1 MSGFQGKYKFLFT
14 IIYLLVGYLSFS
26 QAIGNEFLSNRFTR
40 PEKYVDV
47 NSPFTLEGYTKI
59 GESSALELWIDLKTT
74 SLRVVDKRSGYI
86 WGDVV
91 TTHEAFSEMNDT
103 WKAIAKSIVLIEYF
117 DDRGISNVIG
127 SADESVQK
135 SYSRVNDGIDFKFNF
150 KKVDIS
156 FLLSVRLSGDR
167 IVFQLKNGTI
177 KESGK
182 YTLAS
187 VIFAPFLGSTVS
199 NEIDGYVFVPD
210 GPGALIR
217 FSKPAHYL
225 NWFEKRVYGKDY
237 GIDNLA
243 SVNDLRSK
251 RPNDFLREEP
261 SILTPVFGI
270 VHGVKRNAIFGV
282 VTSGKEYSSIVA
294 YPSGILS
301 LYNWVSAKFIYRQK
315 YLQPTSRSGA
325 GIQVAQKD
333 MNKFD
338 AKLEVSFLAG
348 NDADYVGMAKYY
360 RDNYLKNILVK
371 KIVGS
376 NVPVAI
382 SLIAS
387 DIEKRVIGY
396 RTMPITTFKQIEKI
410 VSELKNSGIGNLKV
424 IINGWQKGGI
434 HGNKISKLSFE
445 DSLGD
450 IDDLINFVKNGKKN
464 GYDVYLLDNVTKV
477 TEKQINLKKEVGIN
491 LSQSVIYED
500 RDNRELWIYRSYY
513 TNIVLASQYVSE
525 KLTKLSEKGISNF
538 ALNEYG
544 SKLYGDLK
552 YGHEFFRSDAL
563 KLVERTLENISKKT
577 DSLYL
582 SNPNDYTW
590 KYVDGILDIPMN
602 CSQYLFE
609 TDTVPFLQIVL
620 SGSIDYFAPY
630 VNNSFFSRIDILK
643 MIEYGALPS
652 FLLTWVDNYLIK
664 KTPLWDYPST
674 KYEDWKVKI
683 TEIYKEVSDALK
695 NVRGSKIIDR
705 FVVEPGI
712 IVVSYNN
719 GKSIVVNYTSKTY
732 ILNDQ
737 KIKPQSWIVTNS
749 NSINVGVG
757 QNE

>member
-1 MSGFQGKYKFLFT
+1 M
-14 IIYLLVGYLSFS
+14 
-26 QAIGNEFLSNRFTR
+26 
-40 PEKYVDV
+40 
-47 NSPFTLEGYTKI
+47 
-59 GESSALELWIDLKTT
+59 
-74 SLRVVDKRSGYI
+74 
-86 WGDVV
+86 
-91 TTHEAFSEMNDT
+91 
-103 WKAIAKSIVLIEYF
+103 
-117 DDRGISNVIG
+117 
-127 SADESVQK
+127 
-135 SYSRVNDGIDFKFNF
+135 
-150 KKVDIS
+150 
-156 FLLSVRLSGDR
+156 
-167 IVFQLKNGTI
+167 
-177 KESGK
+177 
-182 YTLAS
+182 
-187 VIFAPFLGSTVS
+187 
-199 NEIDGYVFVPD
+199 
-210 GPGALIR
+210 
-217 FSKPAHYL
+217 
-225 NWFEKRVYGKDY
+225 
-237 GIDNLA
+237 
-243 SVNDLRSK
+243 
-251 RPNDFLREEP
+251 
-261 SILTPVFGI
+261 
-270 VHGVKRNAIFGV
+270 
-282 VTSGKEYSSIVA
+282 
-294 YPSGILS
+294 
-301 LYNWVSAKFIYRQK
+301 
-315 YLQPTSRSGA
+315 
-325 GIQVAQKD
+325 
-333 MNKFD
+333 
-338 AKLEVSFLAG
+338 
-348 NDADYVGMAKYY
+348 
-360 RDNYLKNILVK
+360 K

>member
-1 MSGFQGKYKFLFT
+1 MSEFQGKYKFLIIT
-14 IIYLLVGYLSFS
+14 IYLLVSYLTFS
-26 QAIGNEFLSNRFTR
+26 QTIGNEFLSNRFTR
-40 PEKYVDV
+40 PERYVDV
-47 NSPFTLEGYTKI
+47 SSPFTLEGYTKI
-59 GESSALELWIDLKTT
+59 GESSTLELWIDLKTT
-74 SLRVVDKRSGYI
+74 SLRVVDKRSRYI
-86 WGDVV
+86 WGDVI
-91 TTHEAFSEMNDT
+91 TTHEAYSEMNDT

-127 SADESVQK
+127 SADETVEK
-135 SYSRVNDGIDFKFNF
+135 SYTKVKDGIEFRFNF

-156 FLLSVRLSGDR
+156 FLLSVRVSEDR

-177 KESGK
+177 KESGN

-270 VHGVKRNAIFGV
+270 VHGVKKNAIFGV
-282 VTSGKEYSSIVA
+282 VTSGKEYSSIIT

-301 LYNWVSAKFIYRQK
+301 LYNWSSAKFIYRQK

-338 AKLEVSFLAG
+338 AKLEVSFLTG
-348 NDADYVGMAKYY
+348 SDADYVGMAKYY
-360 RDNYLKNILVK
+360 RDNYLKNILTK
-371 KIVGS
+371 KIVG
-376 NVPVAI
+376 NDVPIAI
-382 SLIAS
+382 SLIGS

-396 RTMPITTFKQIEKI
+396 RTIPITTFKQMEKI
-410 VSELKNSGIGNLKV
+410 VSELKSSGIGNLKV

-434 HGNKISKLSFE
+434 HGNKISRFSFE

-450 IDDLINFVKNGKKN
+450 LDDLMNLLKNSKKD

-500 RDNRELWIYRSYY
+500 RDNRELWLYRSYY
-513 TNIVLASQYVSE
+513 TNIVLASQYVFE
-525 KLTKLSEKGISNF
+525 KITKLTEKGIQNF

-563 KLVERTLENISKKT
+563 KLVEETLEGISKKVN
-577 DSLYL
+577 SLYL

-683 TEIYKEVSDALK
+683 IETYKEVSDALK
-695 NVRGSKIIDR
+695 NVRGAKIVDR
-705 FVVEPGI
+705 LVIEPGI
-712 IVVSYNN
+712 VVVSYDN

-732 ILNDQ
+732 VLNEQ
-737 KIKPQSWIVTNS
+737 KIKPQSWTVTNS
-749 NSINVGVG
+749 NSINLGVG
-757 QNE
+757 RK

>member
-1 MSGFQGKYKFLFT
+1 MSEFQGKYKFLIIT
-14 IIYLLVGYLSFS
+14 IYLLVSYLTFS
-26 QAIGNEFLSNRFTR
+26 QTIGNEFLSNRFTR
-40 PEKYVDV
+40 PERYVDV
-47 NSPFTLEGYTKI
+47 SSPFTLEGYTKI
-59 GESSALELWIDLKTT
+59 GESSTLELWIDLKTT
-74 SLRVVDKRSGYI
+74 SLRVVDKRSRYI
-86 WGDVV
+86 WGDVI
-91 TTHEAFSEMNDT
+91 TTHEAYSEMNDT
-103 WKAIAKSIVLIEYF
+103 WKAIAKSVVLIEYF

-127 SADESVQK
+127 SADETVEK
-135 SYSRVNDGIDFKFNF
+135 SYTKVKDGIEFRFNF

-156 FLLSVRLSGDR
+156 FLLSVRVSEDR

-177 KESGK
+177 KESGN

-270 VHGVKRNAIFGV
+270 VHGVKKNAIFGV
-282 VTSGKEYSSIVA
+282 VTSGKEYSSIIA

-301 LYNWVSAKFIYRQK
+301 FYNWSSAKFLYRQK

-338 AKLEVSFLAG
+338 AELEISFLTG
-348 NDADYVGMAKYY
+348 SDADYVGMAKYY
-360 RDNYLKNILVK
+360 RDNYLKHILSK
-371 KIVGS
+371 KIVG
-376 NVPVAI
+376 NDVPIAI
-382 SLIAS
+382 SLIGS

-396 RTMPITTFKQIEKI
+396 RTIPITTFKQMEKI
-410 VSELKNSGIGNLKV
+410 VSELKSSGVGNLKV
-424 IINGWQKGGI
+424 IISGWQKGGI
-434 HGNKISKLSFE
+434 HGNKISKFSFE

-450 IDDLINFVKNGKKN
+450 LDDLMNLLKNSKKD

-500 RDNRELWIYRSYY
+500 RDNRELWLYRSYY
-513 TNIVLASQYVSE
+513 TNIVLASQYVFE
-525 KLTKLSEKGISNF
+525 KITKLTEKGIQNF

-563 KLVERTLENISKKT
+563 KLVEKTLEGIRKKVN
-577 DSLYL
+577 SLYL
-582 SNPNDYTW
+582 SNPNDYIW

-674 KYEDWKVKI
+674 KYGDWKIKI
-683 TEIYKEVSDALK
+683 IETYKEVSDALK
-695 NVRGSKIIDR
+695 NVRGAKIVDR
-705 FVVEPGI
+705 FVIEPGI
-712 IVVSYNN
+712 VVVSYDN
-719 GKSIVVNYTSKTY
+719 GKSIVVNYTPKTY
-732 ILNDQ
+732 VLNEQ
-737 KIKPQSWIVTNS
+737 KIKPQSWIVTNL
-749 NSINVGVG
+749 NSINLGVG
-757 QNE
+757 RK

>member
-1 MSGFQGKYKFLFT
+1 
-14 IIYLLVGYLSFS
+14 
-26 QAIGNEFLSNRFTR
+26 
-40 PEKYVDV
+40 
-47 NSPFTLEGYTKI
+47 
-59 GESSALELWIDLKTT
+59 LELWIDLKTT